1 MQLGW
6 NEIKQRAVQFSR
18 EWAGETREDA
28 EAKSFWDAFFNVFG
42 IPRRSVAT
50 FEEPVRKINN
60 QYGYIDLFW
69 KGRLLVEHKSR
80 GKSLDRAESQAF
92 EYLQSLAREGRHDE
106 IPRYVIVT
114 DFDRLALYDLEP
126 EDVRDLPLFCGLHVQ
141 RIEIRVKDLH
151 RHIRLFG
158 FIPGYKVR
166 TFDQEAPINIQ
177 AAEVMG
183 RLHDALAAGG
193 YTGHALERFLVRVL
207 FCLFSEDTGI
217 FDPNAFTEYIENQ
230 TRPDGSDLGLHLAR
244 LFQVLDTPRE
254 DRQKNLDERLLGLP
268 YVNGGLFS
276 ETLPLADMNAVMRD
290 ALVRC
295 TGFDWSR
302 ISPAVFGSLFQS
314 IMQPGERRQ
323 IGAHYTSERD
333 ILKLVHALFLDD
345 LRAEF
350 ETVKHDKRKLPAFHQ
365 KLGTLKFFD
374 PACGCGNFLVIT
386 YRELR
391 LIELDVLDA
400 LGHDGQ
406 AVTDISLLSRVDVDQ
421 MFGIEIEEWPAR
433 IAETALWLMDHQMN
447 LLLAEKFGQYFVRLP
462 LKKSARIVNDNALR
476 LNWRHVLNPA
486 ECSYILG
493 NPPFV
498 GAKFQSDGQRK
509 DMAAVAGGVK
519 NCGLLDYVTAWYFK
533 AADFI
538 KDTPAR
544 VGFVST
550 NSITQGEQVG
560 VLWHALFAQGIKIIF
575 GYRTF
580 AWQSEARGKAHVH
593 VVMVGF
599 AQTFS
604 GTKRLYEE
612 ADGVTTVTEA
622 RNISPY
628 LIEGSDTVILNRSTP
643 LCGVPEIGIGNKP
656 IDGGNYLF
664 TPQEKAAFLAA
675 EPAAEPYFRRWLG
688 SEEFINGI
696 ERWCLLLKDCPPDQ
710 LRRMPEALK
719 RVEAVRKFRLAS
731 KSLPT
736 QKIAAKPTR
745 FHVENFP
752 DGNFLVVPGV
762 SSERRPYIPIG
773 YLTPDNIASNLLNV
787 MPEATLYHFGVLTSA
802 MHMAWVRQVCGR
814 LKSDY
819 RYSVKLVYNNF
830 PWPQTDASGS
840 VPAAAGDCVREA
852 ASRIYWTSYH
862 EDNTEPERRPAR
874 LTGDAKKVAAVEAAA
889 QAVLDVRAKYTSA
902 TLTDLYDPLTMP
914 TDLVKAHSDLDRAV
928 DRCYRVAPFTSD
940 RQRVEFLFALY
951 ASITAP
957 LLPAEKKGK
966 RQRARMITGIEMRTG
981 FRVRA
986 EEHGRDAPRMV
997 CR

>member
-6 NEIKQRAVQFSR
+6 NEIKQRAVSFSR
-18 EWAGETREDA
+18 EWAGETREQA

-50 FEEPVRKINN
+50 FEEPVRRLGG
-60 QYGYIDLFW
+60 QYGFIDLFW

-92 EYLQSLAREGRHDE
+92 EYLQSLAGEGRHDE

-126 EDVRDLPLFCGLHVQ
+126 EETRDLPLFCGLHVQ
-141 RIEIRVKDLH
+141 RVEIRVGDLH
-151 RHIRLFG
+151 RHVRLFG

-166 TFDQEAPINIQ
+166 TFGKEDPINIR

-183 RLHDALAAGG
+183 RLHDTMAAGG
-193 YTGHALERFLVRVL
+193 YSGHALERFLVRVL

-217 FDPNAFTEYIENQ
+217 FDPNVFTEYIENQ
-230 TRPDGSDLGLHLAR
+230 TRPDGADLGLHLAR
-244 LFQVLDTPRE
+244 LFQVLDTPRGQ
-254 DRQKNLDERLLGLP
+254 RQKNLDERLLGLP

-276 ETLPLADMNAVMRD
+276 ETLPLADMNAEMRD

-314 IMQPGERRQ
+314 IMQPAERRQ

-350 ETVKHDKRKLPAFHQ
+350 ETIKHDRRRLPAFHQ
-365 KLGTLKFFD
+365 KLGALTFFD
-374 PACGCGNFLVIT
+374 PACGCGNFPVIT

-391 LIELDVLDA
+391 LLELEVLDA
-400 LGHDGQ
+400 MGYGGQ
-406 AVTDISLLSRVDVDQ
+406 AVTDIALLARVDVDQ

-476 LNWRHVLNPA
+476 LNWRNILNPA

-498 GAKFQSDGQRK
+498 GAKFQNDEQRK
-509 DMAAVAGGVK
+509 DMAAVAGDVR
-519 NCGLLDYVTAWYFK
+519 NFGLLDYVTAWYLK
-533 AADFI
+533 AAEFI
-538 KDTPAR
+538 QDTPVR

-560 VLWHALFAQGIKIIF
+560 VLWSALFARSMTIIF
-575 GYRTF
+575 GHRTF

-593 VVMVGF
+593 VVMIGF
-599 AQTFS
+599 AQSFS

-612 ADGVTTVTEA
+612 ADGVTTATPA
-622 RNISPY
+622 KNISPY
-628 LIEGSDTVILNRSTP
+628 LIEGPDTVILNRAAP
-643 LCGVPEIGIGNKP
+643 LCAVPEIGIGNKP

-664 TPQEKAAFLAA
+664 TPEEKAAFLAA
-675 EPAAEPYFRRWLG
+675 EPTAAPYFRRWLG

-696 ERWCLLLKDCPPDQ
+696 ERWCLLLKDCPPER
-710 LRRMPEALK
+710 LRGMPEVTK
-719 RVEAVRKFRLAS
+719 RVEAVRKLRLAS

-736 QKIAAKPTR
+736 QKLAATPTR

-752 DGNFLVVPGV
+752 ASHFLVVPGV
-762 SSERRPYIPIG
+762 SSERRTYIPIG
-773 YLTPDNIASNLLNV
+773 YLSPGHVASNLVNV
-787 MPEATLYHFGVLTSA
+787 LPDATLYHFGVLTSA
-802 MHMAWVRQVCGR
+802 MHMAWIRQVCGR

-830 PWPQTDASGS
+830 PWPQLDASRS
-840 VPAAAGDCVREA
+840 PAASSWDCVREA
-852 ASRIYWTSYH
+852 AARIYWTSYH
-862 EDNTEPERRPAR
+862 EDAAESDRKTARRA
-874 LTGDAKKVAAVEAAA
+874 GDAKKVASVVAAA
-889 QAVLDVRAKYTSA
+889 QAVLDARARYTNA
-902 TLTDLYDPLTMP
+902 TLADLYDPLAMP
-914 TDLVKAHSDLDRAV
+914 PDLVRAHAGLDRAV
-928 DRCYRVAPFTSD
+928 DRCYRAAPFTSD

-951 ASITAP
+951 EQYAAP
-957 LLPAEKKGK
+957 LLPAQKAK
-966 RQRARMITGIEMRTG
+966 RKAK
-981 FRVRA
+981 
-986 EEHGRDAPRMV
+986 
-997 CR
+997 

>member
-6 NEIKQRAVQFSR
+6 NEIKQRAVSFSR
-18 EWAGETREDA
+18 EWAGETREQA

-50 FEEPVRKINN
+50 FEEPVRRLGG
-60 QYGYIDLFW
+60 QYGFIDLFW

-92 EYLQSLAREGRHDE
+92 EYLQSLAGEGRHDE

-126 EDVRDLPLFCGLHVQ
+126 EETRDLPLFCGLHVQ
-141 RIEIRVKDLH
+141 RVEIRVGDLH
-151 RHIRLFG
+151 RHVRLFG

-166 TFDQEAPINIQ
+166 TFGKEDPINIR

-183 RLHDALAAGG
+183 RLHDTMAAGG
-193 YTGHALERFLVRVL
+193 YSGHALERFLVRVL

-217 FDPNAFTEYIENQ
+217 FDPNVFTEYIENQ
-230 TRPDGSDLGLHLAR
+230 TRPDGADLGLHLAR
-244 LFQVLDTPRE
+244 LFQVLDTPRGQ
-254 DRQKNLDERLLGLP
+254 RQKNLDERLLGLP

-276 ETLPLADMNAVMRD
+276 ETLPLADMNAEMRD

-314 IMQPGERRQ
+314 IMQPAERRQ

-350 ETVKHDKRKLPAFHQ
+350 ESVKHDRRKLPAFHQ

-391 LIELDVLDA
+391 LLELEVLDA
-400 LGHDGQ
+400 MGYGGQ
-406 AVTDISLLSRVDVDQ
+406 AVTDIALLARVDVDQ

-447 LLLAEKFGQYFVRLP
+447 LLLAEKFGQYFARLP

-476 LNWRHVLNPA
+476 LNWRNILNPA

-498 GAKFQSDGQRK
+498 GAKFQNDEQRK
-509 DMAAVAGGVK
+509 DMAAVAGDVR
-519 NCGLLDYVTAWYFK
+519 NFGLLDYVTAWYLK
-533 AADFI
+533 AAEFI
-538 KDTPAR
+538 QDTPVR

-560 VLWHALFAQGIKIIF
+560 VLWSALFARSMTIIF
-575 GYRTF
+575 GHRTF

-593 VVMVGF
+593 VVMIGF
-599 AQTFS
+599 AQSFS

-612 ADGVTTVTEA
+612 ADGVTTATPA
-622 RNISPY
+622 KNISPY
-628 LIEGSDTVILNRSTP
+628 LIEGPDTVILNRAAP
-643 LCGVPEIGIGNKP
+643 LCAVPEIGIGNKP

-664 TPQEKAAFLAA
+664 TPEEKAAFLAA
-675 EPAAEPYFRRWLG
+675 EPTAAPYFRRWLG

-696 ERWCLLLKDCPPDQ
+696 ERWCLLLKDCPPER
-710 LRRMPEALK
+710 LRGMPEVTK
-719 RVEAVRKFRLAS
+719 RVEAVRKLRLAS

-736 QKIAAKPTR
+736 QKLAATPTR

-752 DGNFLVVPGV
+752 ASHFLVVPGV
-762 SSERRPYIPIG
+762 SSERRTYIPIG
-773 YLTPDNIASNLLNV
+773 YLSPGHVASNLVNV
-787 MPEATLYHFGVLTSA
+787 LPDATLYHFGVLTSA
-802 MHMAWVRQVCGR
+802 MHMAWIRQVCGR

-830 PWPQTDASGS
+830 PWPQLDASRS
-840 VPAAAGDCVREA
+840 PAASSWDCVREA
-852 ASRIYWTSYH
+852 AARIYWTSYH
-862 EDNTEPERRPAR
+862 EDAAESDRKTARRA
-874 LTGDAKKVAAVEAAA
+874 GDAKKVASVVAAA
-889 QAVLDVRAKYTSA
+889 QAVLDARARYTNA
-902 TLTDLYDPLTMP
+902 TLADLYDPLAMP
-914 TDLVKAHSDLDRAV
+914 PDLVRAHAGLDRAV
-928 DRCYRVAPFTSD
+928 DRCYRAAPFTSD

-951 ASITAP
+951 EQYAAP
-957 LLPAEKKGK
+957 LLPAQKAK
-966 RQRARMITGIEMRTG
+966 RKAK
-981 FRVRA
+981 
-986 EEHGRDAPRMV
+986 
-997 CR
+997 

>member
-1 MQLGW
+1 MVLSSKISCSAIYAPAVVRAGGAGRLRGNAVQLGW

-18 EWAGETREDA
+18 EWAGETREEA

-50 FEEPVRKINN
+50 FEEPVRKLGG

-69 KGRLLVEHKSR
+69 KGRLLVEHKSQ

-92 EYLQSLAREGRHDE
+92 EYLQSLATEGRHDE

-141 RIEIRVKDLH
+141 RVEIRVKDLH
-151 RHIRLFG
+151 RHVRLFG

-166 TFDQEAPINIQ
+166 TFDQEDPINIK

-183 RLHDALAAGG
+183 RLHDAMAAGG

-230 TRPDGSDLGLHLAR
+230 TRPDGSDLGMNLAR

-254 DRQKNLDERLLGLP
+254 QRQKNLDERLLGMP

-276 ETLPLADMNAVMRD
+276 ETLPLADMNAEMRD

-314 IMQPGERRQ
+314 IMQPEERRQ

-350 ETVKHDKRKLPAFHQ
+350 ETLKHDRRKLPAFHQ

-391 LIELDVLDA
+391 LLELEVLDA
-400 LGHDGQ
+400 LGYGGQ
-406 AVTDISLLSRVDVDQ
+406 AVTDIALLSRVDVDQ
-421 MFGIEIEEWPAR
+421 AFGIEIEEWPAR

-498 GAKFQSDGQRK
+498 GKQSQNAQQK
-509 DMAAVAGGVK
+509 EDMASIWSDTKGYGV
-519 NCGLLDYVTAWYFK
+519 LDYVTCWYQK
-533 AADFI
+533 AAEFI
-538 KDTPAR
+538 QETPAR

-560 VLWHALFAQGIKIIF
+560 ILWNALFARGMQIIF
-575 GYRTF
+575 AHRTF
-580 AWQSEARGKAHVH
+580 PWQSEARGRAHVH
-593 VVMVGF
+593 VVIIGF
-599 AQTFS
+599 AQTFQ
-604 GTKRLYEE
+604 GTKRIYEE
-612 ADGVTTVTEA
+612 VGDKVTVNEV
-622 RNISPY
+622 RSISPY
-628 LIEGSDTVILNRSTP
+628 LVEGGNTVLLNREAP
-643 LCGVPEIGIGNKP
+643 LCHVCEIGMGNQM

-664 TPQEKAAFLAA
+664 TPEEKIAFLAA
-675 EPAAEPYFRRWLG
+675 EPTAEPWFRRWIG

-710 LRRMPEALK
+710 LRRMPEAAK
-719 RVEAVRKFRLAS
+719 RIEAVRSSRLAS
-731 KSLPT
+731 KRESTIKL
-736 QKIAAKPTR
+736 AKTPTR
-745 FHVENFP
+745 FQVENFP
-752 DGNFLVVPGV
+752 TVPFLVIPEV
-762 SSERRPYIPIG
+762 SSERRYYIPMAFMS
-773 YLTPDNIASNLLNV
+773 PEEAVCSNKVRLL
-787 MPEATLYHFGVLTSA
+787 PSATLYHFGVLTSA
-802 MHMAWVRQVCGR
+802 MHMDWMRHVTGR

-819 RYSVKLVYNNF
+819 QYSVKLVYNNF
-830 PWPQTDASGS
+830 PWP
-840 VPAAAGDCVREA
+840 
-852 ASRIYWTSYH
+852 
-862 EDNTEPERRPAR
+862 TEVA
-874 LTGDAKKVAAVEAAA
+874 DKKKAAVEAAA
-889 QAVLDVRAKYTSA
+889 QAVLDVRAKYTTS
-902 TLTDLYDPLTMP
+902 TLADLYDPTTMP
-914 TDLVKAHSDLDRAV
+914 PDLVKAHADLDRAV
-928 DRCYRVAPFTSD
+928 DRCYRAAPFTSD

-951 ASITAP
+951 ETIAAP
-957 LLPAEKKGK
+957 LLPAERKG
-966 RQRARMITGIEMRTG
+966 RRSRGNGT
-981 FRVRA
+981 
-986 EEHGRDAPRMV
+986 P
-997 CR
+997 

>member
-69 KGRLLVEHKSR
+69 KGRLLVEHKSL
-80 GKSLDRAESQAF
+80 GKSLDHAESQAF
-92 EYLQSLAREGRHDE
+92 DYLQSLAREGRHDE

-114 DFDRLALYDLEP
+114 DFDRLALFDLEP
-126 EDVRDLPLFCGLHVQ
+126 DDATDLPLFCGMHVQ
-141 RIEIRVKDLH
+141 RVEIRVKDLH

-166 TFDQEAPINIQ
+166 TFAHEDPINIK

-183 RLHDALAAGG
+183 QLHDAMKAGG
-193 YTGHALERFLVRVL
+193 YTGHALERFLVRIL

-217 FDPNAFTEYIENQ
+217 FDPNTFTEYLLNES
-230 TRPDGSDLGLHLAR
+230 RSDGSDLGLHLAR

-254 DRQKNLDERLLGLP
+254 QRQKNLDERLLNMP

-276 ETLPLADMNAVMRD
+276 EVLPLAEMNTEMRT
-290 ALVRC
+290 ALMRC
-295 TGFDWSR
+295 TEFDWSR
-302 ISPAVFGSLFQS
+302 ISPAVFGSLFQA
-314 IMQPGERRQ
+314 IMLPAERRQ

-333 ILKLVHALFLDD
+333 ILKLIHALFLDD
-345 LRAEF
+345 LREEF
-350 ETVKHDKRKLPAFHQ
+350 KSIKHDKKKLVAFHN

-391 LIELDVLDA
+391 LLELDVLDA
-400 LGHDGQ
+400 LGYGEQ
-406 AVTDISLLSRVDVDQ
+406 TITDISLLAQLDVDQ

-462 LKKSARIVNDNALR
+462 LKKAARICHDNALR
-476 LNWRHVLNPA
+476 LNWRTVMNPA
-486 ECSYILG
+486 ECSFILG

-498 GAKFQSDGQRK
+498 GAKFQNAEQRK
-509 DMAAVAGGVK
+509 DMEHVAGKVK
-519 NCGLLDYVTAWYFK
+519 NYGLLDYVTAWYFK

-538 KDTPAR
+538 QDTQTR

-560 VLWHALFAQGIKIIF
+560 VLWNDLFVRGMKIIF
-575 GYRTF
+575 GHRTF

-593 VVMVGF
+593 VVIIGF
-599 AQTFS
+599 AQSFN
-604 GTKRLYEE
+604 GTKRIYEE
-612 ADGVTTVTEA
+612 TDGTLTIAEVK
-622 RNISPY
+622 NISPY
-628 LIEGSDTVILNRSTP
+628 LVEGSDTVILNRSSP
-643 LCGVPEIGIGNKP
+643 LCSAPEIGIGNKP

-664 TPQEKAAFLAA
+664 TPEEKISFLHL
-675 EPAAEPYFRRWLG
+675 EPAAAPYFKRWLG
-688 SEEFINGI
+688 AEEFINGI

-710 LRRMPEALK
+710 LRRMPEVIK
-719 RVEAVRKFRLAS
+719 RVEAVRKLRLES

-736 QKIAAKPTR
+736 QKLAATPTR
-745 FHVENFP
+745 FHVDNFP
-752 DGNFLVVPGV
+752 TVPFLVIPEV
-762 SSERRPYIPIG
+762 SSERRYYIPMAFMS
-773 YLTPDNIASNLLNV
+773 PEQVVCSNKVRLL
-787 MPEATLYHFGVLTSA
+787 PSATLFHFGVLTSA
-802 MHMAWVRQVCGR
+802 MHMDWMRHVTGR
-814 LKSDY
+814 LESRY
-819 RYSVKLVYNNF
+819 QYSVKLVYNNF
-830 PWPQTDASGS
+830 PWPQLDVSISDYGTLCTEAS
-840 VPAAAGDCVREA
+840 CVREA
-852 ASRIYWTSYH
+852 AARSYWTSYH
-862 EDNTEPERRPAR
+862 EGNAEEEAKAR
-874 LTGDAKKVAAVEAAA
+874 EKHKAGILQGDAKKVAAVEEKA
-889 QAVLDVRAKYTSA
+889 QTVLDVRAKYTTS
-902 TLTDLYDPLTMP
+902 TLADLYDPSSMP
-914 TDLVKAHSDLDRAV
+914 SDLVKAHADLDRAV
-928 DRCYRVAPFTSD
+928 DRCYRTAPFTSD

-951 ASITAP
+951 ESLAAP
-957 LLPAEKKGK
+957 LLPVAKKGRK
-966 RQRARMITGIEMRTG
+966 VKT
-981 FRVRA
+981 
-986 EEHGRDAPRMV
+986 
-997 CR
+997 

>member
-1 MQLGW
+1 VQLGW

-18 EWAGETREDA
+18 EWAGETREEA

-50 FEEPVRKINN
+50 FEEPVRKLGG

-69 KGRLLVEHKSR
+69 KGRLLVEHKSQ

-92 EYLQSLAREGRHDE
+92 EYLQSLATEGRHDE

-141 RIEIRVKDLH
+141 RVEIRVKDLH
-151 RHIRLFG
+151 RHVRLFG

-166 TFDQEAPINIQ
+166 TFDQEDPINIK

-183 RLHDALAAGG
+183 RLHDAMAAGG

-230 TRPDGSDLGLHLAR
+230 TRPDGSDLGMNLAR

-254 DRQKNLDERLLGLP
+254 QRQKNLDERLLGMP

-276 ETLPLADMNAVMRD
+276 ETLPLADMNAEMRD

-314 IMQPGERRQ
+314 IMQPEERRQ

-350 ETVKHDKRKLPAFHQ
+350 ETLKHDRRKLPAFHQ

-391 LIELDVLDA
+391 LLELEVLDA
-400 LGHDGQ
+400 LGYGGQ
-406 AVTDISLLSRVDVDQ
+406 AVTDIALLVRVDVDQ

-476 LNWRHVLNPA
+476 LNWRCVINPA

-498 GAKFQSDGQRK
+498 GAKFQDDEQRK
-509 DMAAVAGGVK
+509 DMAAVAGAVK
-519 NCGLLDYVTAWYFK
+519 NYGLLDYVTGWYFK

-538 KDTPAR
+538 KDTPVR

-560 VLWHALFAQGIKIIF
+560 VLWNALFAQGMKIIF
-575 GYRTF
+575 GHRTF
-580 AWQSEARGKAHVH
+580 PWQSEARGKAHVH
-593 VVMVGF
+593 VVMIGF
-599 AQTFS
+599 AQSFN

-612 ADGVTTVTEA
+612 ADGVTTVTA
-622 RNISPY
+622 AKNISPY
-628 LIEGSDTVILNRSTP
+628 LIEGSDTAILNRSTP
-643 LCGVPEIGIGNKP
+643 LCGVPAIGIGNKP

-664 TPQEKAAFLAA
+664 TPEEKAAFLAA

-710 LRRMPEALK
+710 LRRMPEAVK
-719 RVEAVRKFRLAS
+719 RVEAVRKVRQES

-736 QKIAAKPTR
+736 KKLAATPTR

-752 DGNFLVVPGV
+752 TTPFLVIPEV
-762 SSERRPYIPIG
+762 SSERRQYIPMAFMS
-773 YLTPDNIASNLLNV
+773 PEEAVCSNKVRLL
-787 MPEATLYHFGVLTSA
+787 PSATLYHFGVLTSA
-802 MHMAWVRQVCGR
+802 MHMDWMRHVTGR

-819 RYSVKLVYNNF
+819 QYSVKLVYNNF
-830 PWPQTDASGS
+830 PWP
-840 VPAAAGDCVREA
+840 
-852 ASRIYWTSYH
+852 
-862 EDNTEPERRPAR
+862 TEVA
-874 LTGDAKKVAAVEAAA
+874 DKKKAAVEAAA
-889 QAVLDVRAKYTSA
+889 QAVLDVRAKYTTS
-902 TLTDLYDPLTMP
+902 TLADLYDPTTMP
-914 TDLVKAHSDLDRAV
+914 PDLVKAHADLDRAV
-928 DRCYRVAPFTSD
+928 DRCYRASPFTSD

-951 ASITAP
+951 ETIAAP

-966 RQRARMITGIEMRTG
+966 RR
-981 FRVRA
+981 
-986 EEHGRDAPRMV
+986 
-997 CR
+997 

>member
-6 NEIKQRAVQFSR
+6 NEIKQRAVSFSR
-18 EWAGETREDA
+18 EWAGETREQA
-28 EAKSFWDAFFNVFG
+28 EAKSFWDAL
-42 IPRRSVAT
+42 
-50 FEEPVRKINN
+50 
-60 QYGYIDLFW
+60 DLN
-69 KGRLLVEHKSR
+69 
-80 GKSLDRAESQAF
+80 
-92 EYLQSLAREGRHDE
+92 
-106 IPRYVIVT
+106 
-114 DFDRLALYDLEP
+114 
-126 EDVRDLPLFCGLHVQ
+126 
-141 RIEIRVKDLH
+141 IR
-151 RHIRLFG
+151 
-158 FIPGYKVR
+158 
-166 TFDQEAPINIQ
+166 

-183 RLHDALAAGG
+183 RLHDAMAAGG
-193 YTGHALERFLVRVL
+193 YAGHALERFLVRVL

-254 DRQKNLDERLLGLP
+254 QRQKNLDERLLGLP
-268 YVNGGLFS
+268 YVNGGLFA
-276 ETLPLADMNAVMRD
+276 ETLPLADMNAEMRD

-314 IMQPGERRQ
+314 IMQPEERRQ

-350 ETVKHDKRKLPAFHQ
+350 ETLKHDRRKLPAFHQ

-391 LIELDVLDA
+391 LLELEVLDA
-400 LGHDGQ
+400 LGYGGQ
-406 AVTDISLLSRVDVDQ
+406 AVTDIALLVRVDVDQ

-476 LNWRHVLNPA
+476 LNWRCVINPA

-498 GAKFQSDGQRK
+498 GAKFQDDEQRK
-509 DMAAVAGGVK
+509 DMAAVAGAVK
-519 NCGLLDYVTAWYFK
+519 NYGLLDYVTGWYFK

-538 KDTPAR
+538 KDTPVR

-560 VLWHALFAQGIKIIF
+560 VLWNALFAQGMKIIF
-575 GYRTF
+575 GHRTF
-580 AWQSEARGKAHVH
+580 PWQSEARGKAHVH
-593 VVMVGF
+593 VVMIGF
-599 AQTFS
+599 AQSFN

-612 ADGVTTVTEA
+612 ADGVTTVTA
-622 RNISPY
+622 AKNISPY
-628 LIEGSDTVILNRSTP
+628 LIEGSDTAILNRSTP
-643 LCGVPEIGIGNKP
+643 LCGVPAIGIGNKP

-664 TPQEKAAFLAA
+664 TPEEKAAFLAA

-710 LRRMPEALK
+710 LRRMPEAVK
-719 RVEAVRKFRLAS
+719 RVEAVRKVRQES

-736 QKIAAKPTR
+736 KKLAATPTR

-752 DGNFLVVPGV
+752 TTPFLVIPEV
-762 SSERRPYIPIG
+762 SSERRQYIPMAFMS
-773 YLTPDNIASNLLNV
+773 PEEAVCSNKVRLL
-787 MPEATLYHFGVLTSA
+787 PSATLYHFGVLTSA
-802 MHMAWVRQVCGR
+802 MHMDWMRHVTGR

-819 RYSVKLVYNNF
+819 QYSVKLVYNNF
-830 PWPQTDASGS
+830 PWP
-840 VPAAAGDCVREA
+840 
-852 ASRIYWTSYH
+852 
-862 EDNTEPERRPAR
+862 TEVA
-874 LTGDAKKVAAVEAAA
+874 DKKKAAVEAAA
-889 QAVLDVRAKYTSA
+889 QAVLDVRAKYTTS
-902 TLTDLYDPLTMP
+902 TLADLYDPTTMP
-914 TDLVKAHSDLDRAV
+914 PDLVKAHADLDRAV
-928 DRCYRVAPFTSD
+928 DRCYRASPFTSD

-951 ASITAP
+951 ETIAAP

-966 RQRARMITGIEMRTG
+966 RR
-981 FRVRA
+981 
-986 EEHGRDAPRMV
+986 
-997 CR
+997 

>member
-6 NEIKQRAVQFSR
+6 NEIKQRAVSFSR
-18 EWAGETREDA
+18 EWAGETREQA

-50 FEEPVRKINN
+50 FEEPVRRLGG
-60 QYGYIDLFW
+60 QYGFIDLFW

-92 EYLQSLAREGRHDE
+92 EYLQSLAGEGRHDE

-126 EDVRDLPLFCGLHVQ
+126 EETRDLPLFCGLHVQ
-141 RIEIRVKDLH
+141 RVEIRVGDLH
-151 RHIRLFG
+151 RHVRLFG

-166 TFDQEAPINIQ
+166 TFGKEDPINIR

-183 RLHDALAAGG
+183 RLHDTMAAGG
-193 YTGHALERFLVRVL
+193 YSGHALERFLVRVL

-217 FDPNAFTEYIENQ
+217 FDPNVFTEYIENQ
-230 TRPDGSDLGLHLAR
+230 TRPDGADLGLHLAR
-244 LFQVLDTPRE
+244 LFQVLDTPRGQ
-254 DRQKNLDERLLGLP
+254 RQKNLDERLLGLP

-276 ETLPLADMNAVMRD
+276 ETLPLADMNAEMRD

-314 IMQPGERRQ
+314 IMQPAERRQ

-350 ETVKHDKRKLPAFHQ
+350 ETVRHDRRRLPAFHQ
-365 KLGTLKFFD
+365 KLGSLTFFD

-391 LIELDVLDA
+391 LLELEVLDA
-400 LGHDGQ
+400 MGYGGQ
-406 AVTDISLLSRVDVDQ
+406 AVTDIALLARVDVDQ

-447 LLLAEKFGQYFVRLP
+447 LLLAEKFGQYFARLP

-476 LNWRHVLNPA
+476 LNWRNILNPA

-498 GAKFQSDGQRK
+498 GAKFQNDEQRK
-509 DMAAVAGGVK
+509 DMAAVAGDVR
-519 NCGLLDYVTAWYFK
+519 NFGLLDYVTAWYLK
-533 AADFI
+533 AAEFI
-538 KDTPAR
+538 QDTPVR

-560 VLWHALFAQGIKIIF
+560 VLWSALFARSMTIIF
-575 GYRTF
+575 GHRTF

-593 VVMVGF
+593 VVMIGF
-599 AQTFS
+599 AQSFS

-612 ADGVTTVTEA
+612 ADGVTTATPA
-622 RNISPY
+622 KNISPY
-628 LIEGSDTVILNRSTP
+628 LIEGPDTVILNRAAP
-643 LCGVPEIGIGNKP
+643 LCAVPEIGIGNKP

-664 TPQEKAAFLAA
+664 TPEEKAAFLAA
-675 EPAAEPYFRRWLG
+675 EPTAAPYFRRWLG

-696 ERWCLLLKDCPPDQ
+696 ERWCLLLKDCPPER
-710 LRRMPEALK
+710 LRGMPEVTK
-719 RVEAVRKFRLAS
+719 RVEAVRKLRLAS

-736 QKIAAKPTR
+736 QKLAATPTR

-752 DGNFLVVPGV
+752 ASHFLVVPGV
-762 SSERRPYIPIG
+762 SSERRTYIPIG
-773 YLTPDNIASNLLNV
+773 YLSPGHVASNLVNV
-787 MPEATLYHFGVLTSA
+787 LPDATLYHFGVLTSA
-802 MHMAWVRQVCGR
+802 MHMAWIRQVCGR

-830 PWPQTDASGS
+830 PWPQLDASRS
-840 VPAAAGDCVREA
+840 PAASSWDCVREA
-852 ASRIYWTSYH
+852 AARIYWTSYH
-862 EDNTEPERRPAR
+862 EDAAESDRKTARRA
-874 LTGDAKKVAAVEAAA
+874 GDAKKVASVVAAA
-889 QAVLDVRAKYTSA
+889 QAVLDARARYTNA
-902 TLTDLYDPLTMP
+902 TLADLYDPLAMP
-914 TDLVKAHSDLDRAV
+914 PDLVRAHAGLDRAV
-928 DRCYRVAPFTSD
+928 DRCYRAAPFTSD

-951 ASITAP
+951 EQYAAP
-957 LLPAEKKGK
+957 LLPAQKAK
-966 RQRARMITGIEMRTG
+966 RKAK
-981 FRVRA
+981 
-986 EEHGRDAPRMV
+986 
-997 CR
+997 

>member
-18 EWAGETREDA
+18 EWAGETREEA

-50 FEEPVRKINN
+50 FEEPVRKLGG

-69 KGRLLVEHKSR
+69 KGRLLVEHKSQ

-92 EYLQSLAREGRHDE
+92 EYLQSLATEGRHDE

-141 RIEIRVKDLH
+141 RVEIRVKDLH
-151 RHIRLFG
+151 RHVRLFG

-166 TFDQEAPINIQ
+166 TFDQEDPINIK

-183 RLHDALAAGG
+183 RLHDAMAAGG

-230 TRPDGSDLGLHLAR
+230 TRPDGSDLGMNLAR

-254 DRQKNLDERLLGLP
+254 QRQKNLDERLLGMP

-276 ETLPLADMNAVMRD
+276 ETLPLADMNAEMRD

-314 IMQPGERRQ
+314 IMQPEERRQ

-350 ETVKHDKRKLPAFHQ
+350 ETLKHDRRKLPAFHQ

-391 LIELDVLDA
+391 LLELEVLDA
-400 LGHDGQ
+400 LGYGGQ
-406 AVTDISLLSRVDVDQ
+406 AVTDISLLVRVDVDQ

-476 LNWRHVLNPA
+476 LNWRCVINPA

-498 GAKFQSDGQRK
+498 GAKFQDDEQRK
-509 DMAAVAGGVK
+509 DMAAVAGAVK
-519 NCGLLDYVTAWYFK
+519 NYGLLDYVTAWYFK

-538 KDTPAR
+538 KDTPVR

-560 VLWHALFAQGIKIIF
+560 VLWNALFAQGMKIIF
-575 GYRTF
+575 GHRTF
-580 AWQSEARGKAHVH
+580 PWQSEARGKAHVH
-593 VVMVGF
+593 VVMIGF
-599 AQTFS
+599 AQSFN
-604 GTKRLYEE
+604 GTKRIYEE
-612 ADGVTTVTEA
+612 ADGVTTVTA
-622 RNISPY
+622 AKNISPY
-628 LIEGSDTVILNRSTP
+628 LIEGSDTAILNRSTP
-643 LCGVPEIGIGNKP
+643 LCGVPAIGIGNKP

-664 TPQEKAAFLAA
+664 TPEEKTAFLAA

-710 LRRMPEALK
+710 LRRMPEAVK
-719 RVEAVRKFRLAS
+719 RVEAVRKVRQES

-736 QKIAAKPTR
+736 KKLAATPTR

-752 DGNFLVVPGV
+752 TTPFLVIPEV
-762 SSERRPYIPIG
+762 SSERRQYIPMAFMS
-773 YLTPDNIASNLLNV
+773 PEEAVCSNKVRLL
-787 MPEATLYHFGVLTSA
+787 PSATLYHFGVLTSA
-802 MHMAWVRQVCGR
+802 MHMDWMRHVTGR

-819 RYSVKLVYNNF
+819 QYSVKLVYNNF
-830 PWPQTDASGS
+830 PWP
-840 VPAAAGDCVREA
+840 
-852 ASRIYWTSYH
+852 
-862 EDNTEPERRPAR
+862 TEVA
-874 LTGDAKKVAAVEAAA
+874 DKKKAAVEAAA
-889 QAVLDVRAKYTSA
+889 QAVLDVRAKYTTS
-902 TLTDLYDPLTMP
+902 TLADLYDPTTMP
-914 TDLVKAHSDLDRAV
+914 PDLVKAHADLDRAV
-928 DRCYRVAPFTSD
+928 DRCYRAAPFTSD

-951 ASITAP
+951 ESIAAP

-966 RQRARMITGIEMRTG
+966 RR
-981 FRVRA
+981 
-986 EEHGRDAPRMV
+986 
-997 CR
+997 

>member
-18 EWAGETREDA
+18 EWAGETREEA

-50 FEEPVRKINN
+50 FEEPVRKLGG

-69 KGRLLVEHKSR
+69 KGRLLVEHKSQ

-92 EYLQSLAREGRHDE
+92 EYLQSLATEGRHDE

-141 RIEIRVKDLH
+141 RVEIRVKDLH
-151 RHIRLFG
+151 RHVRLFG

-166 TFDQEAPINIQ
+166 TFDQEDPINIK

-183 RLHDALAAGG
+183 RLHDAMAAGG

-230 TRPDGSDLGLHLAR
+230 TRPDGSDLGMNLAR

-254 DRQKNLDERLLGLP
+254 QRQKNLDERLLGMP

-276 ETLPLADMNAVMRD
+276 ETLPLADMNAEMRD

-314 IMQPGERRQ
+314 IMQPEERRQ

-350 ETVKHDKRKLPAFHQ
+350 ETLKHDRRKLPAFHQ

-391 LIELDVLDA
+391 LLELEVLDA
-400 LGHDGQ
+400 LGYGGQ
-406 AVTDISLLSRVDVDQ
+406 AVTDISLLVRVDVDQ

-476 LNWRHVLNPA
+476 LNWRCVINPA

-498 GAKFQSDGQRK
+498 GAKFQDDEQRK
-509 DMAAVAGGVK
+509 DMAAVAGAVK
-519 NCGLLDYVTAWYFK
+519 NYGLLDYVTAWYFK

-538 KDTPAR
+538 KDTPVR

-560 VLWHALFAQGIKIIF
+560 VLWNALFAQGMKIIF
-575 GYRTF
+575 GHRTF
-580 AWQSEARGKAHVH
+580 PWQSEARGKAHVH
-593 VVMVGF
+593 VVMIGF
-599 AQTFS
+599 AQSFN
-604 GTKRLYEE
+604 GTKRIYEE
-612 ADGVTTVTEA
+612 ADGVTTVTA
-622 RNISPY
+622 AKNISPY
-628 LIEGSDTVILNRSTP
+628 LIEGSDTAILNRSTP
-643 LCGVPEIGIGNKP
+643 LCGVPAIGIGNKP

-664 TPQEKAAFLAA
+664 TPEEKTAFLAA
-675 EPAAEPYFRRWLG
+675 EPAAAPYFRRWLG

-710 LRRMPEALK
+710 LRRMPEAVK
-719 RVEAVRKFRLAS
+719 RVEAVRKVRQES

-736 QKIAAKPTR
+736 KKLAATPTR

-752 DGNFLVVPGV
+752 TTPFLVIPEV
-762 SSERRPYIPIG
+762 SSERRQYIPMAFMS
-773 YLTPDNIASNLLNV
+773 PEEAVCSNKVRLL
-787 MPEATLYHFGVLTSA
+787 PSATLYHFGVLTSA
-802 MHMAWVRQVCGR
+802 MHMDWMRHVTGR

-819 RYSVKLVYNNF
+819 QYSVKLVYNNF
-830 PWPQTDASGS
+830 PWP
-840 VPAAAGDCVREA
+840 
-852 ASRIYWTSYH
+852 
-862 EDNTEPERRPAR
+862 TEVA
-874 LTGDAKKVAAVEAAA
+874 DKKKAAVEAAA
-889 QAVLDVRAKYTSA
+889 QAVLDVRAKYTTS
-902 TLTDLYDPLTMP
+902 TLADLYDPTTMP
-914 TDLVKAHSDLDRAV
+914 PDLVKAHADLDRAV
-928 DRCYRVAPFTSD
+928 DRCYRASPFTSD

-951 ASITAP
+951 ETIAAP

-966 RQRARMITGIEMRTG
+966 RR
-981 FRVRA
+981 
-986 EEHGRDAPRMV
+986 
-997 CR
+997 

>member
-6 NEIKQRAVQFSR
+6 NEIRQRAVQFSR
-18 EWAGETREDA
+18 EWAGETREGA

-50 FEEPVRKINN
+50 FEEPVRKLGG

-92 EYLQSLAREGRHDE
+92 EYLQSLATEGRHDE

-141 RIEIRVKDLH
+141 RVEIRVKDLH
-151 RHIRLFG
+151 RHVRLFG

-166 TFDQEAPINIQ
+166 TFDQEDPINIK

-230 TRPDGSDLGLHLAR
+230 TRPDGSDLGMNLAR

-254 DRQKNLDERLLGLP
+254 QRQKSLDERLLGMP

-276 ETLPLADMNAVMRD
+276 ETLPLADMNAKMRE
-290 ALVRC
+290 ALVSC

-314 IMQPGERRQ
+314 VMQPAERRQ

-333 ILKLVHALFLDD
+333 ILKLVQALFLDD

-350 ETVKHDKRKLPAFHQ
+350 EGLKHDHRRLPAFHR

-391 LIELDVLDA
+391 LLELEVLDA
-400 LGHDGQ
+400 LGCRGQ
-406 AVTDISLLSRVDVDQ
+406 TVTDIALLSRVDVDQ
-421 MFGIEIEEWPAR
+421 MFGIEIEEWPDR

-447 LLLAEKFGQYFVRLP
+447 LLLAERFGQYFMRLP
-462 LKKSARIVNDNALR
+462 LKKSARIVHDNALR

-498 GAKFQSDGQRK
+498 GAKYQDGEQRK
-509 DMAAVAGGVK
+509 DMAAVAGDVK
-519 NCGLLDYVTAWYFK
+519 NYGLLDYVTAWYFK

-544 VGFVST
+544 VGYVST

-560 VLWHALFAQGIKIIF
+560 VLWNALFAQGMKIIF
-575 GYRTF
+575 GHRTF

-593 VVMVGF
+593 VVMIGF

-612 ADGVTTVTEA
+612 ADGVISVTVA
-622 RNISPY
+622 KNISPY
-628 LIEGSDTVILNRSTP
+628 LIEGSDTVILNRSAP
-643 LCGVPEIGIGNKP
+643 LCAVPEIGIGNKP
-656 IDGGNYLF
+656 IDGGHYLF
-664 TPQEKAAFLAA
+664 TPEEKSAFLTA
-675 EPAAEPYFRRWLG
+675 EPAAAPYFRRWLG

-719 RVEAVRKFRLAS
+719 RVEAVRKVRQES

-736 QKIAAKPTR
+736 R
-745 FHVENFP
+745 
-752 DGNFLVVPGV
+752 
-762 SSERRPYIPIG
+762 
-773 YLTPDNIASNLLNV
+773 
-787 MPEATLYHFGVLTSA
+787 
-802 MHMAWVRQVCGR
+802 
-814 LKSDY
+814 
-819 RYSVKLVYNNF
+819 KL
-830 PWPQTDASGS
+830 
-840 VPAAAGDCVREA
+840 R
-852 ASRIYWTSYH
+852 
-862 EDNTEPERRPAR
+862 
-874 LTGDAKKVAAVEAAA
+874 
-889 QAVLDVRAKYTSA
+889 
-902 TLTDLYDPLTMP
+902 
-914 TDLVKAHSDLDRAV
+914 
-928 DRCYRVAPFTSD
+928 
-940 RQRVEFLFALY
+940 
-951 ASITAP
+951 
-957 LLPAEKKGK
+957 
-966 RQRARMITGIEMRTG
+966 
-981 FRVRA
+981 
-986 EEHGRDAPRMV
+986 
-997 CR
+997 

>member
-28 EAKSFWDAFFNVFG
+28 EAKSFWEAFFNVFG

-50 FEEPVRKINN
+50 FEEPVRKFNN

-69 KGRLLVEHKSR
+69 KGRLLVEHKSL
-80 GKSLDRAESQAF
+80 GKSLDQAESQAF
-92 EYLQSLAREGRHDE
+92 DYLQSLAREGRHDE

-114 DFDRLALYDLEP
+114 DFDRLALFDLEP
-126 EDVRDLPLFCGLHVQ
+126 DDVRDLPLFCGMHVQ
-141 RIEIRVKDLH
+141 RVEIRIKDLH

-166 TFDQEAPINIQ
+166 TFGHEDPINIK

-183 RLHDALAAGG
+183 QLHDAMKAGG
-193 YTGHALERFLVRVL
+193 YTGHALERFLVRIL
-207 FCLFSEDTGI
+207 FCLFSEDTNI
-217 FDPNAFTEYIENQ
+217 FDPNAFTEYIENE

-254 DRQKNLDERLLGLP
+254 QRQKNLDDRLLNMP

-276 ETLPLADMNAVMRD
+276 EVLPLAEMNTEMRN

-295 TGFDWSR
+295 TCFDWSR
-302 ISPAVFGSLFQS
+302 ISPAVFGSLFQA
-314 IMQPGERRQ
+314 IMLPAERRQ

-333 ILKLVHALFLDD
+333 ILKLIHALFLDD
-345 LRAEF
+345 LRMEF
-350 ETVKHDKRKLPAFHQ
+350 ESIKHDRKKLAAFHQ

-391 LIELDVLDA
+391 LLELDVLDA
-400 LGHDGQ
+400 LGYGEQ
-406 AVTDISLLSRVDVDQ
+406 TITDISLLSHVDVDQ

-447 LLLAEKFGQYFVRLP
+447 LLLAEKFGKYYARLP
-462 LKKSARIVNDNALR
+462 LTKAARICHDNALR
-476 LNWRHVLNPA
+476 LNWRTVMNPA

-498 GAKFQSDGQRK
+498 GAKFQSDEQRK
-509 DMAAVAGGVK
+509 DMELIAGKVK
-519 NCGLLDYVTAWYFK
+519 NYGLMDYVTAWYFK
-533 AADFI
+533 AAEFI
-538 KDTPAR
+538 KDTPTR

-560 VLWHALFAQGIKIIF
+560 IFWNAMFSRDIKIIF
-575 GYRTF
+575 GHRTF
-580 AWQSEARGKAHVH
+580 VWQSEARGKAHVH
-593 VVMVGF
+593 VVIIGF
-599 AQTFS
+599 ANQFS
-604 GTKRLYEE
+604 GTKRIYEDHE
-612 ADGVTTVTEA
+612 GTSVVTQVK
-622 RNISPY
+622 NISPY
-628 LIEGSDTVILNRSTP
+628 LVEGSDTVILNRSSP
-643 LCGVPEIGIGNKP
+643 LCSVPGIGIGNKP

-664 TPQEKAAFLAA
+664 TPAEKADFLRTEPSAA
-675 EPAAEPYFRRWLG
+675 PYFRRWLG

-710 LRRMPEALK
+710 LRRMPEVIK
-719 RVEAVRKFRLAS
+719 RIESVRKLRLES

-736 QKIAAKPTR
+736 QKLAATPTR

-752 DGNFLVVPGV
+752 DGPYLVVPGV

-773 YLTPDNIASNLLNV
+773 YVTNDIIASNLLNV
-787 MPEATLYHFGVLTSA
+787 IQNATLYHFGILTSS

-819 RYSVKLVYNNF
+819 RYSNKLVYNNF
-830 PWPQTDASGS
+830 PWPQMDVSPPEGVTPCTDA
-840 VPAAAGDCVREA
+840 DCVREA
-852 ASRIYWTSYH
+852 AARTYWTSYH
-862 EDNTEPERRPAR
+862 EGSIEEEAKAR
-874 LTGDAKKVAAVEAAA
+874 EGHKSGLLKGDAKKVADVEAKA
-889 QAVLDVRAKYTSA
+889 QAVLDVREKYPRS
-902 TLTDLYDPLTMP
+902 TLADLYDPLTMP
-914 TDLVKAHSDLDRAV
+914 PDLLKAHADLDRAV
-928 DRCYRVAPFTSD
+928 DRCYRTAPFTSD

-951 ASITAP
+951 ESLTAP
-957 LLPAEKKGK
+957 LLPVEKKGRK
-966 RQRARMITGIEMRTG
+966 KKN
-981 FRVRA
+981 
-986 EEHGRDAPRMV
+986 
-997 CR
+997 

>member
-1 MQLGW
+1 VQLGW

-18 EWAGETREDA
+18 EWAGETREEA

-50 FEEPVRKINN
+50 FEEPVRKLGG

-69 KGRLLVEHKSR
+69 KGRLLVEHKSQ

-92 EYLQSLAREGRHDE
+92 EYLQSLATEGRHDE

-141 RIEIRVKDLH
+141 RVEIRVKDLH
-151 RHIRLFG
+151 RHVRLFG

-166 TFDQEAPINIQ
+166 TFDQEDPINIK

-183 RLHDALAAGG
+183 RLHDAMAAGG

-230 TRPDGSDLGLHLAR
+230 TRPDGSDLGMNLAR

-254 DRQKNLDERLLGLP
+254 QRQKNLDERLLGMP

-276 ETLPLADMNAVMRD
+276 ETLPLADMNAEMRD

-314 IMQPGERRQ
+314 IMQPEERRQ

-350 ETVKHDKRKLPAFHQ
+350 ETLKHDRRRLPAFHQ
-365 KLGTLKFFD
+365 KLGALTFFD

-391 LIELDVLDA
+391 LLELEVLDA
-400 LGHDGQ
+400 LGYGGQ
-406 AVTDISLLSRVDVDQ
+406 AVTDISLLVRVDVDQ

-476 LNWRHVLNPA
+476 LNWRCVINPA

-498 GAKFQSDGQRK
+498 GAKFQDDEQRK
-509 DMAAVAGGVK
+509 DMAAVAGAVK
-519 NCGLLDYVTAWYFK
+519 NYGLLDYVTAWYFK

-538 KDTPAR
+538 KDTPVR

-560 VLWHALFAQGIKIIF
+560 VLWNALFAQGMKIIF
-575 GYRTF
+575 GHRTF
-580 AWQSEARGKAHVH
+580 PWQSEARGKAHVH
-593 VVMVGF
+593 VVMIGF
-599 AQTFS
+599 AQSFN
-604 GTKRLYEE
+604 GTKRIYEE
-612 ADGVTTVTEA
+612 ADGVTTVTA
-622 RNISPY
+622 AKNISPY
-628 LIEGSDTVILNRSTP
+628 LIEGSDTAILNRSTP
-643 LCGVPEIGIGNKP
+643 LCGVPAIGIGNKP

-664 TPQEKAAFLAA
+664 TPEEKAAFLAA

-710 LRRMPEALK
+710 LRRMPEAVK
-719 RVEAVRKFRLAS
+719 RVEAVRKVRQES

-736 QKIAAKPTR
+736 KKLAATPTR

-752 DGNFLVVPGV
+752 TTPFLVIPEV
-762 SSERRPYIPIG
+762 SSERRQYIPMAFMS
-773 YLTPDNIASNLLNV
+773 PEEAVCSNKVRLL
-787 MPEATLYHFGVLTSA
+787 PSATLYHFGVLTSA
-802 MHMAWVRQVCGR
+802 MHMDWMRHVTGR

-819 RYSVKLVYNNF
+819 QYSVKLVYNNF
-830 PWPQTDASGS
+830 PWP
-840 VPAAAGDCVREA
+840 
-852 ASRIYWTSYH
+852 
-862 EDNTEPERRPAR
+862 TEVA
-874 LTGDAKKVAAVEAAA
+874 DKKKAAVEAAA
-889 QAVLDVRAKYTSA
+889 QAVLDVRAKYTTS
-902 TLTDLYDPLTMP
+902 TLADLYDPTTMP
-914 TDLVKAHSDLDRAV
+914 PDLVKAHADLDRAV
-928 DRCYRVAPFTSD
+928 DRCYRAAPFTSD

-951 ASITAP
+951 ESIAAP

-966 RQRARMITGIEMRTG
+966 RR
-981 FRVRA
+981 
-986 EEHGRDAPRMV
+986 
-997 CR
+997 

>member
-6 NEIKQRAVQFSR
+6 NEIKQRAVSFSR
-18 EWAGETREDA
+18 EWAGETREQA

-50 FEEPVRKINN
+50 FEEPVRRLGG
-60 QYGYIDLFW
+60 QYGFIDLFW

-92 EYLQSLAREGRHDE
+92 EYLQSLAGEGRHDE

-126 EDVRDLPLFCGLHVQ
+126 EETRDLPLFCGLHVQ
-141 RIEIRVKDLH
+141 RVEIRVGDLH
-151 RHIRLFG
+151 RHVRLFG

-166 TFDQEAPINIQ
+166 TFGKEDPINIR

-183 RLHDALAAGG
+183 RLHDTMAAGG
-193 YTGHALERFLVRVL
+193 YSGHALERFLVRVL

-217 FDPNAFTEYIENQ
+217 FDPNVFTEYIENQ
-230 TRPDGSDLGLHLAR
+230 TRPDGADLGLHLAR
-244 LFQVLDTPRE
+244 LFQVLDTPRGQ
-254 DRQKNLDERLLGLP
+254 RQKNLDERLLGLP

-276 ETLPLADMNAVMRD
+276 ETLPLADMNAEMRD

-314 IMQPGERRQ
+314 IMQPAERRQ

-350 ETVKHDKRKLPAFHQ
+350 ETVRHDRRRLPAFHQ
-365 KLGTLKFFD
+365 KLGSLTFFD

-391 LIELDVLDA
+391 LLEQEVLDA
-400 LGHDGQ
+400 MGYGGQ
-406 AVTDISLLSRVDVDQ
+406 AVTDIALLARVDVDQ

-447 LLLAEKFGQYFVRLP
+447 LLLAEKFGQYFARLP

-476 LNWRHVLNPA
+476 LNWRNILNPA

-498 GAKFQSDGQRK
+498 GAKFQNDEQRK
-509 DMAAVAGGVK
+509 DMAAVAGDVR
-519 NCGLLDYVTAWYFK
+519 NFGLLDYVTAWYLK
-533 AADFI
+533 AAEFI
-538 KDTPAR
+538 QDTPVR

-560 VLWHALFAQGIKIIF
+560 VLWSALFARSMTIIF
-575 GYRTF
+575 GHRTF

-593 VVMVGF
+593 VVMIGF
-599 AQTFS
+599 AQSFS

-612 ADGVTTVTEA
+612 ADGVTTATPA
-622 RNISPY
+622 KNISPY
-628 LIEGSDTVILNRSTP
+628 LIEGPDTVILNRAAP
-643 LCGVPEIGIGNKP
+643 LCAVPEIGIGNKP

-664 TPQEKAAFLAA
+664 TPEEKAAFLAA
-675 EPAAEPYFRRWLG
+675 EPTAAPYFRRWLG

-696 ERWCLLLKDCPPDQ
+696 ERWCLLLKDCPPER
-710 LRRMPEALK
+710 LRGMPEVTK
-719 RVEAVRKFRLAS
+719 RVEAVRKLRLAS

-736 QKIAAKPTR
+736 QKLAATPTR

-752 DGNFLVVPGV
+752 ASHFLVVPGV
-762 SSERRPYIPIG
+762 SSERRTYIPIG
-773 YLTPDNIASNLLNV
+773 YLSPGHVASNLVNV
-787 MPEATLYHFGVLTSA
+787 LPDATLYHFGVLTSA
-802 MHMAWVRQVCGR
+802 MHMAWIRQVCGR

-830 PWPQTDASGS
+830 PWPQLDASRS
-840 VPAAAGDCVREA
+840 PAASSWDCVREA
-852 ASRIYWTSYH
+852 AARIYWTSYH
-862 EDNTEPERRPAR
+862 EDAAESDRKTARRA
-874 LTGDAKKVAAVEAAA
+874 GDAKKVASVVAAA
-889 QAVLDVRAKYTSA
+889 QAVLDARARYTNA
-902 TLTDLYDPLTMP
+902 TLADLYDPLAMP
-914 TDLVKAHSDLDRAV
+914 PDLVRAHAGLDRAV
-928 DRCYRVAPFTSD
+928 DRCYRAAPFTSD

-951 ASITAP
+951 EQYAAP
-957 LLPAEKKGK
+957 LLPAQKAK
-966 RQRARMITGIEMRTG
+966 RKAK
-981 FRVRA
+981 
-986 EEHGRDAPRMV
+986 
-997 CR
+997 

>member
-18 EWAGETREDA
+18 EWAGETREEA

-80 GKSLDRAESQAF
+80 GKSLDHAESQAF
-92 EYLQSLAREGRHDE
+92 EYLQSLATEGRHDE

-151 RHIRLFG
+151 RHVRLFG

-166 TFDQEAPINIQ
+166 SFAQEDPINIK

-183 RLHDALAAGG
+183 RLHDAMAAGG

-217 FDPNAFTEYIENQ
+217 FEPNAFTEYIGNE

-254 DRQKNLDERLLGLP
+254 QRQKNLDERLLGMP

-276 ETLPLADMNAVMRD
+276 ETLPLADMNEEMRA

-314 IMQPGERRQ
+314 VMQPAQRRQ

-350 ETVKHDKRKLPAFHQ
+350 ETVKNDRRKLPTFHQ

-391 LIELDVLDA
+391 LLELEVLDA
-400 LGHDGQ
+400 LGLGEQ
-406 AVTDISLLSRVDVDQ
+406 AVTDISLLSRLDVDQ

-462 LKKSARIVNDNALR
+462 LKKSARIVNDNALS
-476 LNWRHVLNPA
+476 LNWRYVVNPA

-498 GAKFQSDGQRK
+498 GAKFQDDEQRK
-509 DMAAVAGGVK
+509 DMAAVAGSVK
-519 NCGLLDYVTAWYFK
+519 NYGLLDYVTAWYFK

-538 KDTPAR
+538 KDTSVR

-560 VLWHALFAQGIKIIF
+560 VLWNALFAQGLKIIF
-575 GYRTF
+575 GHRTF

-593 VVMVGF
+593 VVIVGF
-599 AQTFS
+599 AQTFN
-604 GTKRLYEE
+604 GPKRLYEE

-622 RNISPY
+622 KNISPY
-628 LIEGSDTVILNRSTP
+628 LVEGSDTAIMNRSKP
-643 LCGVPEIGIGNKP
+643 LCNVPEIGIGNKP

-664 TPQEKAAFLAA
+664 TPEEKDAFLAI

-710 LRRMPEALK
+710 LRRMPEVVK

-736 QKIAAKPTR
+736 QKIAATPTR

-752 DGNFLVVPGV
+752 TGSCMIVPKV
-762 SSERRPYIPIG
+762 SSERRIFIPMAFRS
-773 YLTPDNIASNLLNV
+773 DNALVSDLCFLI
-787 MPEATLYHFGVLTSA
+787 PEAGLFHFGVLTST

-830 PWPQTDASGS
+830 PWPQFD
-840 VPAAAGDCVREA
+840 AAGSLSAASADCVREA
-852 ASRIYWTSYH
+852 ASRLYWTSYH
-862 EDNTEPERRPAR
+862 EDNTEPERRPVR
-874 LTGDAKKVAAVEAAA
+874 LIGDERKRVSVELAA
-889 QAVLDVRAKYTSA
+889 QAVLDVRSKYTTS
-902 TLTDLYDPLTMP
+902 TLADLYDPLTMP
-914 TDLVKAHSDLDRAV
+914 SDLVKAHTDLDRAV
-928 DRCYRVAPFTSD
+928 DRCYRAAPFTSD

-951 ASITAP
+951 ETITAP
-957 LLPAEKKGK
+957 LLPAEKK
-966 RQRARMITGIEMRTG
+966 ARRKENN
-981 FRVRA
+981 
-986 EEHGRDAPRMV
+986 
-997 CR
+997 